1 MLSSSSPL
9 PSPSPSPTTPTP
21 SAATHRPVALVTGA
35 ARRIGRVITLDLAR
49 HGWDVVLH
57 CRGSAPSLADA
68 EATADEAR
76 ALGAR
81 ARVLAADLT
90 DDAACQALVPA
101 AVAALGRLDAVVNN
115 ASLFEYDSV
124 PTFSTRTLDRAWRSN
139 TAPAVLLARAL
150 HAHLLDRA
158 ATGCVVNLLD
168 QKLVNPNPD
177 YFSYTLSK
185 AALAEATVMLAQALA
200 PRLRINAVSPGV
212 TLVSGPM
219 NEAEFDAAHRLT
231 PLQRSSTPDDIAR
244 AVRFLLE
251 SPAITGHTLVVDGGQ
266 HLLGQPRDVLFLAQQ
281 QLAPK
286 PQTES

>member
-1 MLSSSSPL
+1 MSPSTSSP
-9 PSPSPSPTTPTP
+9 PSRSNPTA
-21 SAATHRPVALVTGA
+21 SAATRPVALVTGA

-57 CRGSAPSLADA
+57 CRGGATSLADA

-76 ALGAR
+76 AFGAR

-90 DDAACQALVPA
+90 DDAACEALVPA
-101 AVAALGRLDAVVNN
+101 AVGALGRLDAVVNN

-124 PTFSTRTLDRAWRSN
+124 ASFSTRTLDRAWRSN

-150 HAHLLDRA
+150 HAHLLARDPTGAA
-158 ATGCVVNLLD
+158 ATGCVINLLD

-212 TLVSGPM
+212 TLVSGTM

-281 QLAPK
+281 QLAP
-286 PQTES
+286 